1 MAQAFQHDPALA
13 DAADIKLKMASAFMK
28 RAGIS
33 TKKMVKAIKF
43 NKKQPILRGKL
54 SNPF

>member
-1 MAQAFQHDPALA
+1 MRFRGQQRMAQAFQRGPALA

-33 TKKMVKAIKF
+33 TKKWL
-43 NKKQPILRGKL
+43 KQ
-54 SNPF
+54 